1 MFLALL
7 IAPVSHLFIYFP
19 SLYPPFSMSIV
30 KFLFGVLGIVGIIY
44 LSLCGW
50 LWLAQRRLMYLPSPT
65 MGAAPS
71 AFGLAYSDVW
81 IPVEFEGGGKLHGWW
96 LPADSGDGLTI
107 LYLHGNAGNV
117 SSNLGKA
124 VQLRSLGASV
134 LAIDYRGFGLS
145 SGPFPNEQ
153 RLYDDALAAWQFL
166 QHEKQVAPNRLVIYG
181 HSLGGAIG
189 IDLAN
194 RIPQPAGLVVEASFT
209 SMGDMATLSPY
220 NRWFPVSQLLNQRFD
235 SLAKVSHLKVPTL
248 YLHGLADASVP
259 AVMSETLYRA
269 SGGPKALWLVPN
281 ADHNDLPDWAGDE
294 FYSRLHQFLQDHVL
308 VQN

>member
-1 MFLALL
+1 M
-7 IAPVSHLFIYFP
+7 
-19 SLYPPFSMSIV
+19 V

-44 LSLCGW
+44 IALCGW
-50 LWLAQRRLMYLPSPT
+50 LWVAQRRLMYLPSPT
-65 MGAAPS
+65 MGATPS

-81 IPVEFEGGGKLHGWW
+81 IPIDFKGGGKLHGWW
-96 LPADSGDGLTI
+96 LPADSDHALTI

-117 SSNLGKA
+117 SSNLAKA
-124 VQLRSLGASV
+124 IQLRSLGASV

-153 RLYDDALAAWQFL
+153 RLYEDALAAWQFL
-166 QHEKQVAPNRLVIYG
+166 QSEKQVAPHHLVIYG

-189 IDLAN
+189 IELASH
-194 RIPQPAGLVVEASFT
+194 IPHLAGLVVEASFT
-209 SMGDMATLSPY
+209 SMGDMATLSQY

-235 SLAKVSHLKVPTL
+235 SLAKVSRLKVPTL

-259 AVMSETLYRA
+259 ATMSEALYRA

-281 ADHNDLPDWAGDE
+281 ADHNDLPNWAGEE
-294 FYSRLHQFLQDHVL
+294 FEQRLHQFLQDHVL
-308 VQN
+308 VKH